1 MPIIFKY
8 TLFVYIFAAQDEC
21 AYPDAPPSSPALIAS
36 QAPLKSHQPSENE
49 KVPPLPI
56 ELSDAIN
63 KILAVE

>member
-8 TLFVYIFAAQDEC
+8 TLFIYIFAQDEC

-49 KVPPLPI
+49 KTPPLPD
-56 ELSDAIN
+56 LRDAIN
-63 KILAVE
+63 KILAAE